1 MWFSKIR
8 SCKPGCASAST
19 AAHFLWSTVRFRQDI
34 SAASFCSCRLLWR
47 TDEWVLLPCFDAQ
60 PDIFAVMNCCV
71 VALNVFSSDLE
82 RWSFIFSSMRHKLR
96 GVRVDG
102 YAYYVKK
109 LRQNFGLETWIWRQ
123 IVTSQTAHTK
133 YKWPSYATEWNPP
146 HENFLRT
153 PLNELV
159 VNQLVFTDCS
169 FFVYQH
175 WLAWMLS
182 TVSCFSQSFNQM
194 PQFFIFMFQVN

>member
-1 MWFSKIR
+1 
-8 SCKPGCASAST
+8 
-19 AAHFLWSTVRFRQDI
+19 
-34 SAASFCSCRLLWR
+34 
-47 TDEWVLLPCFDAQ
+47 
-60 PDIFAVMNCCV
+60 
-71 VALNVFSSDLE
+71 
-82 RWSFIFSSMRHKLR
+82 MRHKLR

-159 VNQLVFTDCS
+159 VNQLVITDCS
-169 FFVYQH
+169 FFSLPALTSLDAVNSILFFAVFQPNATIFYIY
-175 WLAWMLS
+175 
-182 TVSCFSQSFNQM
+182 VSS
-194 PQFFIFMFQVN
+194 